1 MQSGQREELEDLA
14 GARARTCASLARQLP
29 CKTKLRWAIFCLMIP
44 PPPTQILCFSLLAP
58 LVHGAR
64 ELWFVF
70 SELLDSLKNWFLLL
84 AHRLLCTIGP
94 FPA

>member
-1 MQSGQREELEDLA
+1 MSIISQAAALQD
-14 GARARTCASLARQLP
+14 
-29 CKTKLRWAIFCLMIP
+29 KTKMGHRVILCLIIP
-44 PPPTQILCFSLLAP
+44 PPPTQILCFSLLTP
-58 LVHGAR
+58 LVHGAG

-70 SELLDSLKNWFLLL
+70 TELLDSLKNWFLLL